1 VSVVHSPHIYS
12 LLTLVLVLL
21 CRYDEHLTIR
31 ETKNRFVHKQMDIHD
46 AGGFSMMGV
55 TTKF

>member
-1 VSVVHSPHIYS
+1 MLRCRP
-12 LLTLVLVLL
+12 L
-21 CRYDEHLTIR
+21 CCRRYDEHLTIR

-46 AGGFSMMGV
+46 AGGVKMMGV